1 MLDVRGPDYV
11 SLPQK
16 IIVFSVGYPPKPP
29 GRLEDFNAG
38 TLSCFYNGVGAR
50 GGS

>member
-1 MLDVRGPDYV
+1 MSAGHDYV

-16 IIVFSVGYPPKPP
+16 IIVFSVYPPKPP

-38 TLSCFYNGVGAR
+38 TLSSFYNGVGAR